1 MPANTPTSAPTS
13 TPSTPG
19 QVWIVGAGPGNLDY
33 LTLQAF
39 HCLRQAEVLIY
50 DALSDSRLLDWV
62 PTACEV
68 VCVGKRGGQPSIA
81 QAEINRLLVTHG
93 QRGKTVVRLKGGD
106 PFIFGRCREEMQ
118 ALREAGCPFTVIP
131 GLSSALVAP
140 LLAGIPLTDAGLSH
154 TFAIATAHDLRQLN
168 WSALAAIETLVL
180 LMGGRHLAA
189 IVAALQAQGRSPDTP
204 IALIRWAGRP
214 EQQIWVGTLADISH
228 QTQGQ
233 PLSPVVIVI
242 GAVVRW
248 HEYFA
253 ASAIAPRSRLPEP
266 SIPEPGLPERS
277 VPWSNPVARW
287 DRPIPDVSLPVMPTP
302 VPQPLPPLT
311 NTTILVTRSATQS
324 QEFTDLLQAAGAMVL
339 EMPTLVIKPPS
350 SWAALDAAIAQL
362 DHFHWLILTS
372 ANGVEAF
379 FERLAVA
386 DRDARALAGIKI
398 AVVGKKTA
406 RTLEHYGLRP
416 DFVPP
421 EFVADALVSHFP
433 ESVSGQHLLFPRV
446 ESGGREVLVKE
457 LTQAGAIVT
466 EVAAYESGCPDQ
478 ADPAI
483 LAALTAGTVDVITFA
498 SSKTVKHFAQLV
510 GIAYPDTPAT
520 PGNWLAQVAIA
531 AIGPQTSYACEQW
544 LGRVDIEAREYTLDG
559 LVQAIVAWRQ
569 T

>member
-1 MPANTPTSAPTS
+1 MPASPPTRPSPNMPTRPSTNTP
-13 TPSTPG
+13 G
-19 QVWIVGAGPGNLDY
+19 HVWIVGAGPGSLDY

-50 DALSDSRLLDWV
+50 DALSDPRLLDWV

-68 VCVGKRGGQPSIA
+68 IGVGKRGGQPSIA
-81 QAEINRLLVTHG
+81 QGEINRLLVA
-93 QRGKTVVRLKGGD
+93 QAQSGKTVVRLKGGD

-118 ALREAGCPFTVIP
+118 ALQEAGCSFTVIP

-154 TFAIATAHDLRQLN
+154 SFAIATAHDLSQLN

-189 IVAALQAQGRSPDTP
+189 IVAALQAQGRSPHTP

-214 EQQIWVGTLADISH
+214 DQQIWVGTLADITH

-242 GAVVRW
+242 GEVVRW
-248 HEYFA
+248 HGYFA
-253 ASAIAPRSRLPEP
+253 PSAIAPRLSIPELSSPEP
-266 SIPEPGLPERS
+266 S
-277 VPWSNPVARW
+277 VPWVTPVARW
-287 DRPIPDVSLPVMPTP
+287 DRPVPDVALSVMPTP

-311 NTTILVTRSATQS
+311 NTTILVTRSANQS
-324 QEFTDLLQAAGAMVL
+324 QEFSDLLQAAGATVL

-362 DHFHWLILTS
+362 ANFQWLILTS
-372 ANGVEAF
+372 ANGVDAF
-379 FERLAVA
+379 FERLAAA

-406 RTLEHYGLRP
+406 RTLAHYGLQP

-433 ESVSGQHLLFPRV
+433 EPVSGQHLLFPRV

-478 ADPAI
+478 AEPAI
-483 LAALTAGTVDVITFA
+483 LAALAEGRVDVITFA

-510 GIAYPDTPAT
+510 GIAPPAPPAT
-520 PGNWLAQVAIA
+520 AGNWLAQVAIA
-531 AIGPQTSYACEQW
+531 AIGPQTAQACEQW
-544 LGRVDIEAREYTLDG
+544 LGRVDIEAREYTLEG
-559 LVQAIVAWRQ
+559 LVQAIVDWRQ